1 MLRLCIYIKLRG
13 LFIGRIILSIRISW
27 NELQVKNHE
36 EVDFQMNNLGCS
48 FHKLKMQTV
57 LTLNDIINTII
68 NICNHRNNTLNP
80 NKLV

>member
-36 EVDFQMNNLGCS
+36 EVDFPMNNLDCS
-48 FHKLKMQTV
+48 FHKLKIQTV